1 MASVIVRLATSSCCQ
16 RPLSLASDFSF
27 LSFFF
32 PPFFFLAVMSRHGLP
47 HHPIICLFSNPVN
60 IKTTSGVRT
69 TPRWIRARTC
79 CGDPLKSEMLGELKY
94 SMLPVTGRC
103 QQKRTGPAARPPG
116 APRRRRAVWGSVW
129 VRGPARVSA
138 GTARGYVSRQEAG
151 GQRTGRLNTRFPR
164 HAARPPQGLWGGD
177 TAPPPPPR
185 DLRAEVAGQGYSSS
199 PPTRLLPVARSRHKS
214 QGLEGQPG
222 QRTRPGSENRHHQ
235 GPR

>member
-1 MASVIVRLATSSCCQ
+1 
-16 RPLSLASDFSF
+16 
-27 LSFFF
+27 
-32 PPFFFLAVMSRHGLP
+32 MSRHGLP

-177 TAPPPPPR
+177 TAPPPRPVTCGLKSPGRVTHRRPQPGSSPWPGAGTRVRAWRGSQDRGR
-185 DLRAEVAGQGYSSS
+185 DPAAKTDITRGHGEQGCAFLYSS
-199 PPTRLLPVARSRHKS
+199 
-214 QGLEGQPG
+214 Q
-222 QRTRPGSENRHHQ
+222 
-235 GPR
+235 